1 MFKIEKQI
9 IFFNSLVAI
18 LLSFGS
24 FGSLSASLVLIL
36 LNLRSYKY
44 AIYSLLLASI
54 AASFASYENNIVSP
68 QLIIIPLVVISS
80 IRWLKIRKKINFIV
94 LIPII
99 SVYIHSLLFSSNSLF
114 SILRFSVVVLVMF
127 LIYEL
132 LTKLINIDEKNDLSA
147 LTNFLEFTYVHLIQ
161 FIFFGS
167 LIRYLSLGIVG
178 LQDPDGRLSLC
189 IRHPSIAL
197 AVIISFL
204 IFLKITIST
213 IKDKKFISIS
223 EWLLL
228 SICFLTDARG
238 PMLVI
243 FLTYIISFGFY
254 RIIKKN
260 LTTFSLLAIIS
271 LLNPSTIS
279 SFILK
284 NYSENFLS
292 IFKLYELSRGQLVI
306 NQFYNFISNPLT
318 GVGFGIQPTGIVPGA
333 FSFPW
338 TQKFTYI
345 GPLPVSGPTEKVIL
359 PLALLE
365 EFGIILFTFLSL
377 ILFIYL
383 LKKKAFS
390 KIKINQEIP
399 KKLNQISSI
408 PLVYYVLLSMVEMP
422 HFSIF
427 ATGIPLSFCLML
439 SLLIFNK
446 NQDLKIK
453 ESIN

>member
-80 IRWLKIRKKINFIV
+80 IRWLRIKNKINLIV
-94 LIPII
+94 FIPIV
-99 SVYIHSLLFSSNSLF
+99 SVFIHSLLFSNNFLF
-114 SILRFSVVVLVMF
+114 SILRFSSILIVMF

-132 LTKLINIDEKNDLSA
+132 LTRLLDINEKGDLSG

-161 FIFFGS
+161 FILFGS
-167 LIRYLSLGIVG
+167 LIRFISLGIDG
-178 LQDPDGRLSLC
+178 LQDYDGRLALC
-189 IRHPSIAL
+189 IKSPSIAL
-197 AVIISFL
+197 AVIVSFL
-204 IFLKITIST
+204 IFLKIIIST
-213 IKDKKFISIS
+213 INHKTFISIS
-223 EWLLL
+223 EWLLI

-238 PMLVI
+238 PMIVI
-243 FLTYIISFGFY
+243 FLLYIISFGFY
-254 RIIKKN
+254 RFIKKN
-260 LTTFSLLAIIS
+260 GLTFSLLAIIS
-271 LLNPSTIS
+271 LLNPTVIA
-279 SFILK
+279 SFVLK
-284 NYSENFLS
+284 NYSDKFLS
-292 IFKLYELSRGQLVI
+292 FFKLYELSRGQLVI

-318 GVGFGIQPTGIVPGA
+318 GVGFGIQPTGIVPGT

-345 GPLPVSGPTEKVIL
+345 GPFPVSGPTEKVIL

-365 EFGIILFTFLSL
+365 EFGIILFLFLSL
-377 ILFIYL
+377 ILIIYL
-383 LKKKAFS
+383 FKKKAFS
-390 KIKINQEIP
+390 KIRINKEIT
-399 KKLNQISSI
+399 KKLNQISLIS
-408 PLVYYVLLSMVEMP
+408 LLYYILLSFTEMP
-422 HFSIF
+422 HFSVF
-427 ATGIPLSFCLML
+427 AVGIPLSFCLML
-439 SLLIFNK
+439 SLLMFNK